1 MVTLFS
7 FVIILIIPQELHV
20 EPLERKVNEV
30 NSITVKRNTLV
41 RRSLTIIND
50 FAPVLRE
57 CPQHSFKT
65 TFPPHI
71 ILKHILLFHL

>member
-20 EPLERKVNEV
+20 EPLKRKVNEV
-30 NSITVKRNTLV
+30 NSITVKRNTFV

-50 FAPVLRE
+50 FAPVL
-57 CPQHSFKT
+57 
-65 TFPPHI
+65 
-71 ILKHILLFHL
+71 